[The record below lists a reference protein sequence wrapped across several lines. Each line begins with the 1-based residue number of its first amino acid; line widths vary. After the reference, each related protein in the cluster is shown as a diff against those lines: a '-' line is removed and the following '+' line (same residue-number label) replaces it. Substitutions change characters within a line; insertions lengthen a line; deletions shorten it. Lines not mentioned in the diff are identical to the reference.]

1 MLNVFFI
8 STTFLHIKMQQVLR
22 IDFVNGTTGIYVQ
35 IASIV
40 RTYASFGEGFLCF
53 YTDFNHP
60 PLHFRNTVYL
70 PGILV

>member
-22 IDFVNGTTGIYVQ
+22 IDFLNGTTGIYVQ

-40 RTYASFGEGFLCF
+40 RTYASFGKGLLCF
-53 YTDFNHP
+53 YSDFNHP
-60 PLHFRNTVYL
+60 LY
-70 PGILV
+70 ILATQYICQVF